1 MPPTPS
7 PADIRA
13 FVQAASRIWV
23 RRLIDYSRSNSLL
36 FYRDLKVGTFDLTA
50 YKGVLEKLLAG
61 DALTVEQIVG
71 ARARQQQRD
80 PVARERAEEELR
92 QKIRTVFVALR
103 RKALG
108 NHEEK
113 GIQTLHLAVGMA
125 SWPAADGGRPYA
137 APILLIPASID
148 ARGRSGNDLRLAAA
162 GEPRLN
168 PVLLSVLAEVHDVRV
183 DASAVMKECGDED
196 EAGQWRIEP
205 DKVFAALRAM
215 ASSVGQ
221 FAVESRCIVAN
232 FQFAKMAMVED
243 LKKNEEAMASSPFI
257 AAIAG
262 HSASRQQL
270 SQAGVEVEPR
280 QLDEMPSNKDFLVL
294 DADSTQQRA
303 IVAVGKGLN
312 CVVQG
317 PPGTGKSQTIANLIA
332 QNVAEGKRVLFV
344 AEKRAALDAVVKRL
358 THPDV
363 DLGHLILD
371 LHGASVSRKD
381 VMANLSRTLDSIRQ
395 SLPVEGAENVYRE
408 FDARR
413 RKLNEH
419 ARVVNADRAPTGL
432 SMNRVIGRL
441 LRLPKE
447 AASEL
452 RFRGDAFARLTH
464 ERAEDIKRLLRECA
478 AHRALLLGEDT
489 SPWGTAKVA
498 DGRTAQLAVDLAV
511 KLARDLLPRAD
522 KLLTEWTR
530 STQVAKPSG
539 IEAALRLGKCI
550 VDTDSFRQK
559 FRPELFGSDPVR
571 LAASLSPATK
581 GAASALWAWLT
592 DGKYREALR
601 KMRSLATTEASARE
615 LKAGAQRAAELAA
628 LWRKVC
634 PAGGVPDTNTA
645 KKLLLALQN
654 VTVALKEFRALTG
667 LDVAKG
673 LTFADSQS
681 RLESLAAD
689 QRTPYQIASV
699 HELRQQIREHGLEP
713 LLQELRSQK
722 VPESLWQ
729 QRFEYVWLYSALDNI
744 LASEQSL
751 AVFSGRTHECL
762 IEEFRRLD
770 RERIGLAAAR
780 VRRLHAER
788 AVAAMNE
795 HFEQGNLVRSES
807 RKQSRHIPL
816 RDLLS
821 RAPDVL
827 TRIAPCWIA
836 SPLSVSQLLDGSK
849 RHFDI
854 VIFDEASQI
863 LQEEAMPALWR
874 AEQVVVAGDRHQL
887 PPTSFFATAVDGEDM
902 TEEEK
907 ESAEAAM
914 TATSAVGGYESLLAT
929 LEAFLPNILLE
940 WHYRSEDER
949 LISFSNEH
957 IYGGRL
963 VTFPTAR
970 SHDAVRHVLVPHDRA
985 LGAQDES
992 ASREVEEV
1000 VRLVIEHA
1008 ETRPDESL
1016 GVIAMGVK
1024 HANRVQAALDRA
1036 LEGRADLADFFSL
1049 DRDERFFVKNLET
1062 VQGDER
1068 EAIILTIGYGK
1079 AANGDLPHRFGPLT
1093 HEAGHR
1099 RLNVAVTRAKR
1110 RMTVVSSFAHHE
1122 VDLARSGSRGVQLL
1136 KAYLEYAASGGSR
1149 LTQAEVAGEVP
1160 LNPFEADIRD
1170 ALEAAGIYTRPQFGA
1185 SRYRIDLVAMHPEK
1199 RGRPVLAIECDG
1211 ATYHSS
1217 ATARDR
1223 DRLRQMHLQRLG
1235 WRFHRIWSTDWFFN
1249 REAEMARL
1257 VAAFGEAV
1265 SRADEAD
1272 AGQQEEMCQEERSDA
1287 MVPQQATAVVQ
1298 PSRGPRPSIRRRDSI
1313 DGYTN
1318 TELRQLADWIA
1329 SDGLLRTDDEFVR
1342 CMLEEL
1348 PFNRLGARIRE
1359 RLEEV
1364 VRQRGRVRQPR

>member
-13 FVQAASRIWV
+13 FVQAASRIWA

-36 FYRDLKVGTFDLTA
+36 FYRDLKVGTFDLTP

-61 DALTVEQIVG
+61 DALTAEQIVG
-71 ARARQQQRD
+71 MRSRQQHRD
-80 PVARERAEEELR
+80 PVARQRAEEELR

-108 NHEEK
+108 NLEEK

-148 ARGRSGNDLRLAAA
+148 ARGRAGSDLRLSAT

-183 DASAVMKECGDED
+183 DAVAVLKESGEED
-196 EAGQWRIEP
+196 EAGQWGIEP
-205 DKVFAALRAM
+205 EKVFAAIRAR
-215 ASSVGQ
+215 AASVGQ
-221 FAVESRCIVAN
+221 FAIESRCIVAN

-317 PPGTGKSQTIANLIA
+317 PPGTGKSQSIANLIA
-332 QNVAEGKRVLFV
+332 QSVAEGRRVLFV

-381 VMANLSRTLDSIRQ
+381 VMANLSRTLDTIRQ

-419 ARVVNADRAPTGL
+419 ARAVNADRAPLGL

-452 RFRGDAFARLTH
+452 RFRGDTFARLTH

-498 DGRTAQLAVDLAV
+498 DGRTAQIAVDLAA
-511 KLARDLLPRAD
+511 KLARDLLPVTD
-522 KLLTEWTR
+522 KLVTEWTR
-530 STQVAKPSG
+530 SAQVAKPSG

-550 VDTDSFRQK
+550 VDTDRFRQK
-559 FRPELFGSDPVR
+559 FRSELFSSDPGR

-592 DGKYREALR
+592 DGKYREARR

-615 LKAGAQRAAELAA
+615 LQAGAQQAAELAA
-628 LWRKVC
+628 LWRKVR

-645 KKLLLALQN
+645 KKLLSALQN
-654 VTVALKEFRALTG
+654 VTAALKEFRALTG

-681 RLESLAAD
+681 RLGSLAAD

-699 HELRQQIREHGLEP
+699 SDLRQQIREHGLEP

-770 RERIGLAAAR
+770 R
-780 VRRLHAER
+780 
-788 AVAAMNE
+788 
-795 HFEQGNLVRSES
+795 
-807 RKQSRHIPL
+807 
-816 RDLLS
+816 D
-821 RAPDVL
+821 D
-827 TRIAPCWIA
+827 
-836 SPLSVSQLLDGSK
+836 
-849 RHFDI
+849 
-854 VIFDEASQI
+854 
-863 LQEEAMPALWR
+863 
-874 AEQVVVAGDRHQL
+874 
-887 PPTSFFATAVDGEDM
+887 
-902 TEEEK
+902 
-907 ESAEAAM
+907 
-914 TATSAVGGYESLLAT
+914 
-929 LEAFLPNILLE
+929 
-940 WHYRSEDER
+940 
-949 LISFSNEH
+949 
-957 IYGGRL
+957 
-963 VTFPTAR
+963 
-970 SHDAVRHVLVPHDRA
+970 
-985 LGAQDES
+985 
-992 ASREVEEV
+992 
-1000 VRLVIEHA
+1000 
-1008 ETRPDESL
+1008 
-1016 GVIAMGVK
+1016 
-1024 HANRVQAALDRA
+1024 
-1036 LEGRADLADFFSL
+1036 
-1049 DRDERFFVKNLET
+1049 RFFVKNLET

-1170 ALEAAGIYTRPQFGA
+1170 ALEAAGIHTRPQFGA

-1199 RGRPVLAIECDG
+1199 KGRPVLAIECDG

-1235 WRFHRIWSTDWFFN
+1235 WRFHRIWSTDWFFS

-1257 VAAFGEAV
+1257 IAAFGEAV

-1272 AGQQEEMCQEERSDA
+1272 AGQQEEMCQEELSDA
-1287 MVPQQATAVVQ
+1287 MVPQQAAAVVQ